1 MQITPQDV
9 RKVVTEEDDFAHE
22 MQVAATLREFPAYQV
37 SHGGTYTDSITGK
50 PRQYDF
56 RASLS
61 KDDAEVFLS
70 IESKNLS
77 PRSPLVVC
85 GRPRLENESFH
96 DLIDSRVGT
105 FKKKSVVFQGL
116 SSTTLRAKGENSFYP
131 PGQFTGKSLLRL
143 KADKQP
149 ISSVSDTDVY
159 DKWAQALSS
168 LVDSIYA
175 ACRLAGEL
183 HKQHYYSAFLP
194 LVVVPNATLW
204 QCEYDLKGSV
214 SSDPLLVDECMFFVG
229 QQHRTGADAEKK
241 RVTQHDFAIS
251 HIHFCTVR
259 GLRSLLSRLAVDD
272 QAWAQLLTRH
282 AFEI

>member
-9 RKVVTEEDDFAHE
+9 RMVVTEEDDFAHE
-22 MQVAATLREFPAYQV
+22 MQVAAMLRGFPAYQV

-61 KDDAEVFLS
+61 KDDAGVFLS

-77 PRSPLVVC
+77 PSSPLVVC

-105 FKKKSVVFQGL
+105 FEKGSVRFLGL
-116 SSTTLRAKGENSFYP
+116 SSVTLRAKQGDSFYP
-131 PGQFTGKSLLRL
+131 PDQFTGKSLLRL
-143 KADKQP
+143 KADKQR
-149 ISSVSDTDVY
+149 ISSVGDADVY

-168 LVDSIYA
+168 LVDSIHA
-175 ACRLAGEL
+175 ACWLAREK
-183 HKQHYYSAFLP
+183 HQQHYYSAFLP

-204 QCEYDLKGSV
+204 RCEYDLNGSM
-214 SSDPLLVDECMFFVG
+214 SSDPVLVDESTFFIG

-241 RVTQHDFAIS
+241 RRFLHNFAIS
-251 HIHFCTVR
+251 HIHFCTIR

-272 QAWAQLLTRH
+272 HTWAQLLTRR